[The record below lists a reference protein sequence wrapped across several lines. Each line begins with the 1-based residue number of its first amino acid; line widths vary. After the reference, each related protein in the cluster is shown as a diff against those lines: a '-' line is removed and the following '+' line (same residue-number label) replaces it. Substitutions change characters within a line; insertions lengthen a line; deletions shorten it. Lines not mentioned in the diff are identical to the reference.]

1 MADSAAVHP
10 KFLTHDLNPAQRE
23 AVEATVGPLCILAG
37 AGTGKTRVISRR
49 VAYAIATGAVHPGH
63 VLVVTFTDKAAN
75 EMRERLAA
83 LGFPGVQAQTFHA
96 AAFRQLRYFWS
107 RLSDSRLPDVLASKA
122 PVLAPLQRSLP
133 GGYKF
138 TAIKDLA
145 DELEWAKAR
154 RLDPSTYQ
162 AAVEAMGRTPPIP
175 GDLFAGVFRRYER
188 AKERAGRIDFE
199 DMLVRM
205 LEGFETREDVAEEFR
220 GQYRWFSVDEYQDTN
235 PLQQALL
242 EAWLG
247 DRRDLAVVGDE
258 DQTIYTFTG
267 ATSEYLTGFAR
278 RFPEAR
284 VVRLEDNYRS
294 SPEVLALANRL
305 LAGTP
310 GRGPGAGKRLVAT
323 RPSGPEP
330 SVAAFESAERE
341 VKALVAEVGR
351 LAGAGV
357 DPDEVAVLVRTN
369 AQIPPFEEALAA
381 AGIRYQVRGEL
392 FYRRTEVL
400 RAIGVLRSRAARA
413 AGGGLVDALEAIWF
427 ERFGFRRDE
436 EPDGEEAR
444 QRHASLVT
452 LLGIAERV
460 GDEAGIAGFLEEMGR
475 RAAQEAEGTGG
486 GVNLLTYHRAKGL
499 EFDAV
504 LLPAVEEGLLPIRQA
519 STPAEVA
526 EERRLLYVGLTR
538 ARVHLWLSWAARR
551 AGPSGREQSR
561 KPSRF
566 LDDLVPPG
574 SGRVRPRAVA
584 SGMTRTGRA
593 SVRADGPLAE
603 QLRAW
608 RRKRA
613 EADGVPAYV
622 VFNDRTLAAL
632 TERLPRSRGELL
644 AVEGIGP
651 SKLDRYGDE
660 LLALLDTGRGR
671 VGRLAGGASAREG
684 GWQWS
689 ALSSHNQPMGR
700 QKERERGAR
709 PPVCQYCAAIADT
722 AGPGLPP
729 GWTIQSGIR
738 GWTYLCASCTRSNL
752 RSIES
757 RLFERDALGFGT
769 ANYASSPLNL
779 NLTTAARHEEDKS
792 MTDAVP
798 EADALEQRQPLLE
811 RDNTDQVPE
820 IDEID
825 VEVPREDALEQAMPA
840 PFDEDDAPR

>member
-1 MADSAAVHP
+1 MAGWNRRGGMADSAAVHP

-23 AVEATVGPLCILAG
+23 AVETTAGPMCILAG

-49 VAYAIATGAVHPGH
+49 VAYAIATGVVHPGH

-107 RLSDSRLPDVLASKA
+107 RLSDSRLPEVLASKA
-122 PVLAPLQRSLP
+122 PMLAPLQRSLP

-138 TAIKDLA
+138 TAVKDLA

-162 AAVEAMGRTPPIP
+162 VTVEAMGRTPPVP
-175 GDLFAGVFRRYER
+175 GDLFAGLFRRYER

-247 DRRDLAVVGDE
+247 ERRDLAVVGDE

-305 LAGTP
+305 LAATP
-310 GRGPGAGKRLVAT
+310 GRP
-323 RPSGPEP
+323 
-330 SVAAFESAERE
+330 
-341 VKALVAEVGR
+341 
-351 LAGAGV
+351 AGAGV
-357 DPDEVAVLVRTN
+357 DLDEVAVLLRTN

-392 FYRRTEVL
+392 FFRRTEVL
-400 RAIGVLRSRAARA
+400 RAIGVLRSRTARA

-452 LLGIAERV
+452 LLGIAERLEARPGGS
-460 GDEAGIAGFLEEMGR
+460 GDGAEEAADAVAGMALFLEEVGR
-475 RAAQEAEGTGG
+475 RAAQ
-486 GVNLLTYHRAKGL
+486 
-499 EFDAV
+499 
-504 LLPAVEEGLLPIRQA
+504 
-519 STPAEVA
+519 
-526 EERRLLYVGLTR
+526 
-538 ARVHLWLSWAARR
+538 
-551 AGPSGREQSR
+551 
-561 KPSRF
+561 
-566 LDDLVPPG
+566 
-574 SGRVRPRAVA
+574 
-584 SGMTRTGRA
+584 
-593 SVRADGPLAE
+593 
-603 QLRAW
+603 
-608 RRKRA
+608 
-613 EADGVPAYV
+613 
-622 VFNDRTLAAL
+622 
-632 TERLPRSRGELL
+632 
-644 AVEGIGP
+644 
-651 SKLDRYGDE
+651 
-660 LLALLDTGRGR
+660 
-671 VGRLAGGASAREG
+671 
-684 GWQWS
+684 
-689 ALSSHNQPMGR
+689 
-700 QKERERGAR
+700 
-709 PPVCQYCAAIADT
+709 
-722 AGPGLPP
+722 
-729 GWTIQSGIR
+729 
-738 GWTYLCASCTRSNL
+738 
-752 RSIES
+752 
-757 RLFERDALGFGT
+757 
-769 ANYASSPLNL
+769 
-779 NLTTAARHEEDKS
+779 
-792 MTDAVP
+792 
-798 EADALEQRQPLLE
+798 
-811 RDNTDQVPE
+811 
-820 IDEID
+820 
-825 VEVPREDALEQAMPA
+825 
-840 PFDEDDAPR
+840 

>member
-1 MADSAAVHP
+1 VHP

-23 AVEATVGPLCILAG
+23 AVETTLGPLCILAG

-96 AAFRQLRYFWS
+96 AAFRQLRYFWG
-107 RLSDSRLPDVLASKA
+107 RLAGTRLPEVLDSKA
-122 PVLAPLQRSLP
+122 PLLGPLQRGLP

-138 TAIKDLA
+138 TAVKDLA

-162 AAVEAMGRTPPIP
+162 ATVEAMGRTPPIP
-175 GDLFAGVFRRYER
+175 GDLFAGLFRRYER
-188 AKERAGRIDFE
+188 AKERAGKIDFE

-205 LEGFETREDVAEEFR
+205 LEGFESREDVAEEFR

-247 DRRDLAVVGDE
+247 ERRDLAVVGDE

-267 ATSEYLTGFAR
+267 ASSEYLTGFAR

-305 LAGTP
+305 LAATP
-310 GRGPGAGKRLVAT
+310 GRGPDRGKRLVAT

-330 SVAAFESAERE
+330 TVAAFENAERE
-341 VKALVAEVGR
+341 VRALVAEVAR
-351 LAGAGV
+351 LARAGV
-357 DPDEVAVLVRTN
+357 DLDEVAVLVRTN

-392 FYRRTEVL
+392 FFRRTEVL
-400 RAIGVLRSRAARA
+400 RAIGVLRSRSARA

-452 LLGIAERV
+452 LLGIAERLERAGAPTPAAAEPGLSSEPGAA
-460 GDEAGIAGFLEEMGR
+460 GDGSPTADPGADSSAAEVVAGMALFLEEVGR

-504 LLPAVEEGLLPIRQA
+504 LLPALEEGLLPIRQA
-519 STPAEVA
+519 TTAEEVA

-551 AGPSGREQSR
+551 AGSSGREQPR

-574 SGRVRPRAVA
+574 GSRVRPRAVA
-584 SGMTRTGRA
+584 TGMTRTGRA
-593 SVRADGPLAE
+593 SLRADGPLAE

-632 TERLPRSRGELL
+632 TERRPRSRGELL

-660 LLALLDTGRGR
+660 LLALLTP
-671 VGRLAGGASAREG
+671 AEG
-684 GWQWS
+684 
-689 ALSSHNQPMGR
+689 
-700 QKERERGAR
+700 
-709 PPVCQYCAAIADT
+709 T
-722 AGPGLPP
+722 
-729 GWTIQSGIR
+729 
-738 GWTYLCASCTRSNL
+738 
-752 RSIES
+752 
-757 RLFERDALGFGT
+757 
-769 ANYASSPLNL
+769 
-779 NLTTAARHEEDKS
+779 
-792 MTDAVP
+792 
-798 EADALEQRQPLLE
+798 
-811 RDNTDQVPE
+811 
-820 IDEID
+820 
-825 VEVPREDALEQAMPA
+825 
-840 PFDEDDAPR
+840 

>member
-1 MADSAAVHP
+1 MHP

-23 AVEATVGPLCILAG
+23 AVETTAGPLCILAG

-107 RLSDSRLPDVLASKA
+107 RLSEGRLPEVLASKA
-122 PVLAPLQRSLP
+122 PLLAPLQRSLP

-138 TAIKDLA
+138 TAVKDLA

-154 RLDPSTYQ
+154 RLDPSSYR
-162 AAVEAMGRTPPIP
+162 AAVEAIGRTPPIP
-175 GDLFAGVFRRYER
+175 GDLFVGVFRRYER

-205 LEGFETREDVAEEFR
+205 LEGFERREDVAEEFR

-247 DRRDLAVVGDE
+247 ERRDLAVVGDE

-267 ATSEYLTGFAR
+267 ATSEYLSGFVR

-284 VVRLEDNYRS
+284 LVRLEDNYRS

-305 LAGTP
+305 LAATP
-310 GRGPGAGKRLVAT
+310 GRGPGGGKRLVAT

-330 SVAAFESAERE
+330 AVVAFENADRE
-341 VKALVAEVGR
+341 AGAVVGEVGR

-357 DPDEVAVLVRTN
+357 DLDEVAILVRTN
-369 AQIPPFEEALAA
+369 AQVPPLEEALAA

-392 FYRRTEVL
+392 FFRRTEVL
-400 RAIGVLRSRAARA
+400 RAVGVLRSRTARA

-452 LLGIAERV
+452 LLGIAERLETARSPGRDPGPGSDPGV
-460 GDEAGIAGFLEEMGR
+460 DGDPGPAGLAEFLEEVGR

-504 LLPAVEEGLLPIRQA
+504 LLPAIEEGVLPIRQA

-551 AGPSGREQSR
+551 AGPSGREQPR

-574 SGRVRPRAVA
+574 GSRVRPRAVA

-632 TERLPRSRGELL
+632 TERQPRSRGELL

-660 LLALLDTGRGR
+660 LLALITSG
-671 VGRLAGGASAREG
+671 EG
-684 GWQWS
+684 
-689 ALSSHNQPMGR
+689 
-700 QKERERGAR
+700 
-709 PPVCQYCAAIADT
+709 D
-722 AGPGLPP
+722 
-729 GWTIQSGIR
+729 
-738 GWTYLCASCTRSNL
+738 
-752 RSIES
+752 
-757 RLFERDALGFGT
+757 
-769 ANYASSPLNL
+769 
-779 NLTTAARHEEDKS
+779 
-792 MTDAVP
+792 
-798 EADALEQRQPLLE
+798 
-811 RDNTDQVPE
+811 
-820 IDEID
+820 
-825 VEVPREDALEQAMPA
+825 
-840 PFDEDDAPR
+840 

>member
-23 AVEATVGPLCILAG
+23 AVETTAGPVCILAG

-63 VLVVTFTDKAAN
+63 VLVVTFTDKAAT

-83 LGFPGVQAQTFHA
+83 LGFPGVQAKTFHA
-96 AAFRQLRYFWS
+96 AAFRQLRFFWS
-107 RLSDSRLPDVLASKA
+107 RLSDARLPEVLDSKA
-122 PVLAPLQRSLP
+122 PLLAPLQRGLP

-154 RLDPSTYQ
+154 RLDPSSYQ
-162 AAVEAMGRTPPIP
+162 ETIEAMGRTPPIP

-188 AKERAGRIDFE
+188 AKERAGRIDYE

-205 LEGFETREDVAEEFR
+205 LEGFESREDVAEEFR

-267 ATSEYLTGFAR
+267 ATSEYLTGFSR

-305 LAGTP
+305 LAATP
-310 GRGPGAGKRLVAT
+310 GRRADRAKRLVAT

-330 SVAAFESAERE
+330 TVTAFENAERE
-341 VKALVAEVGR
+341 VRAVVAEVAR
-351 LAGAGV
+351 LARAGV
-357 DPDEVAVLVRTN
+357 GLDEVAVLVRTN

-381 AGIRYQVRGEL
+381 AGIAYQVRGEL
-392 FYRRTEVL
+392 FFRRTEVL
-400 RAIGVLRSRAARA
+400 RAIGVLRSRTARA

-460 GDEAGIAGFLEEMGR
+460 EAGPTAEAAGPGPAGLAEFLEEMGR

-504 LLPAVEEGLLPIRQA
+504 LLPAVEEGVLPIRQA

-551 AGPSGREQSR
+551 AGASGREQSR

-574 SGRVRPRAVA
+574 AGRVRPRAVA

-593 SVRADGPLAE
+593 SLPADGPLAE

-632 TERLPRSRGELL
+632 SERQPRSRGELL

-651 SKLDRYGDE
+651 SKLDKYGDE
-660 LLALLDTGRGR
+660 LLALL
-671 VGRLAGGASAREG
+671 APAEG
-684 GWQWS
+684 G
-689 ALSSHNQPMGR
+689 
-700 QKERERGAR
+700 
-709 PPVCQYCAAIADT
+709 
-722 AGPGLPP
+722 
-729 GWTIQSGIR
+729 
-738 GWTYLCASCTRSNL
+738 
-752 RSIES
+752 
-757 RLFERDALGFGT
+757 
-769 ANYASSPLNL
+769 
-779 NLTTAARHEEDKS
+779 
-792 MTDAVP
+792 
-798 EADALEQRQPLLE
+798 
-811 RDNTDQVPE
+811 
-820 IDEID
+820 
-825 VEVPREDALEQAMPA
+825 
-840 PFDEDDAPR
+840 

>member
-1 MADSAAVHP
+1 VWQTFPAVHP

-23 AVEATVGPLCILAG
+23 AVSVTAGPLCILAG

-107 RLSDSRLPDVLASKA
+107 RLSDSRLPEVLDSKA
-122 PVLAPLQRSLP
+122 PLLGPIQRSLP

-138 TAIKDLA
+138 TAVKDLA

-154 RLDPSTYQ
+154 RLDPSSYQ
-162 AAVEAMGRTPPIP
+162 ATVEAMGRTPPIP

-205 LEGFETREDVAEEFR
+205 LEGFERRQDVAEEFR

-247 DRRDLAVVGDE
+247 ERRDLAVVGDE

-267 ATSEYLTGFAR
+267 ATSEYLTGFVR

-284 VVRLEDNYRS
+284 LVRLEENYRS

-305 LAGTP
+305 LAATP
-310 GRGPGAGKRLVAT
+310 GRGPGGGKRLVAT
-323 RPSGPEP
+323 RPPGPEP
-330 SVAAFESAERE
+330 TVVAFENAERE
-341 VKALVAEVGR
+341 VRAVVAEVGR
-351 LAGAGV
+351 LARAGV
-357 DPDEVAVLVRTN
+357 DLDEVAVLHRTN

-392 FYRRTEVL
+392 FFRRTEVL
-400 RAIGVLRSRAARA
+400 RAIGVLRSRTARA

-452 LLGIAERV
+452 LLGIAERLDGSQADAV
-460 GDEAGIAGFLEEMGR
+460 TGMALFLEEVGR

-504 LLPAVEEGLLPIRQA
+504 LLPAIEEGVLPIRQA

-551 AGPSGREQSR
+551 AGPSGREQPR

-574 SGRVRPRAVA
+574 AGRVRPRAVA
-584 SGMTRTGRA
+584 TGMTRVGRA

-632 TERLPRSRGELL
+632 SERQPRSRGELL

-660 LLALLDTGRGR
+660 LLALL
-671 VGRLAGGASAREG
+671 
-684 GWQWS
+684 
-689 ALSSHNQPMGR
+689 SSGD
-700 QKERERGAR
+700 G
-709 PPVCQYCAAIADT
+709 D
-722 AGPGLPP
+722 
-729 GWTIQSGIR
+729 
-738 GWTYLCASCTRSNL
+738 
-752 RSIES
+752 
-757 RLFERDALGFGT
+757 
-769 ANYASSPLNL
+769 
-779 NLTTAARHEEDKS
+779 
-792 MTDAVP
+792 
-798 EADALEQRQPLLE
+798 
-811 RDNTDQVPE
+811 
-820 IDEID
+820 
-825 VEVPREDALEQAMPA
+825 
-840 PFDEDDAPR
+840 

>member
-1 MADSAAVHP
+1 VHP

-23 AVEATVGPLCILAG
+23 AVETTVGPLCILAG

-96 AAFRQLRYFWS
+96 AAFRQLRYFWP
-107 RLSDSRLPDVLASKA
+107 RLSEGRLPEVLDSKA
-122 PVLAPLQRSLP
+122 PLLGPIQRSLP

-138 TAIKDLA
+138 TAVKDLA

-154 RLDPSTYQ
+154 RLDPSSYE
-162 AAVEAMGRTPPIP
+162 AAAEAMGRTPPIP

-205 LEGFETREDVAEEFR
+205 LEGFERREDVAEEFR

-284 VVRLEDNYRS
+284 VVRLEENYRS

-305 LAGTP
+305 LAATP
-310 GRGPGAGKRLVAT
+310 GRRSDRAKRLVAT

-330 SVAAFESAERE
+330 TVAAFENDERE
-341 VKALVAEVGR
+341 VEAVVAEVGR
-351 LAGAGV
+351 LVRSGV
-357 DPDEVAVLVRTN
+357 DLDEVAMLLRTN
-369 AQIPPFEEALAA
+369 AQIPRFEEALAA

-392 FYRRTEVL
+392 FFRRTEVL
-400 RAIGVLRSRAARA
+400 RAIGVLRSRTARS

-452 LLGIAERV
+452 LLGIAERL
-460 GDEAGIAGFLEEMGR
+460 EAHGADGGPDPGEGPGTPGMAQFLEEIGR

-504 LLPAVEEGLLPIRQA
+504 LLPSVEEGVLPIRQA

-551 AGPSGREQSR
+551 AGASGREQSR

-574 SGRVRPRAVA
+574 AGRVRPRAVA
-584 SGMTRTGRA
+584 SGMVRMGRA
-593 SVRADGPLAE
+593 SARADGPLAE

-632 TERLPRSRGELL
+632 SERQPRSRGELL

-651 SKLDRYGDE
+651 SKLDKYGDE
-660 LLALLDTGRGR
+660 LLALLS
-671 VGRLAGGASAREG
+671 AGEAGKG
-684 GWQWS
+684 G
-689 ALSSHNQPMGR
+689 
-700 QKERERGAR
+700 
-709 PPVCQYCAAIADT
+709 
-722 AGPGLPP
+722 
-729 GWTIQSGIR
+729 
-738 GWTYLCASCTRSNL
+738 
-752 RSIES
+752 
-757 RLFERDALGFGT
+757 
-769 ANYASSPLNL
+769 
-779 NLTTAARHEEDKS
+779 
-792 MTDAVP
+792 
-798 EADALEQRQPLLE
+798 
-811 RDNTDQVPE
+811 
-820 IDEID
+820 
-825 VEVPREDALEQAMPA
+825 
-840 PFDEDDAPR
+840 

>member
-10 KFLTHDLNPAQRE
+10 RFLTHDLNPAQRE
-23 AVEATVGPLCILAG
+23 AVSVTVGPLCILAG

-96 AAFRQLRYFWS
+96 AAFRQLRYFWP
-107 RLSDSRLPDVLASKA
+107 RLSDTRLPEVLDSKA
-122 PVLAPLQRSLP
+122 PLLAPIQRSLP

-138 TAIKDLA
+138 TAVKDLA

-154 RLDPSTYQ
+154 RLDPASYG
-162 AAVEAMGRTPPIP
+162 AAAEAMGRTPPIP
-175 GDLFAGVFRRYER
+175 SDLFTGVFRRYER

-205 LEGFETREDVAEEFR
+205 LEGFERREDVAEEFR

-305 LAGTP
+305 LAATP
-310 GRGPGAGKRLVAT
+310 GRRPDRGKRLVAT

-330 SVAAFESAERE
+330 TVAAFENDERE
-341 VKALVAEVGR
+341 VDAVVAEIGR
-351 LAGAGV
+351 LARTGV
-357 DPDEVAVLVRTN
+357 DTDEVAVLVRTN

-392 FYRRTEVL
+392 FFRRTEVL
-400 RAIGVLRSRAARA
+400 RAIGVLRSRTARS
-413 AGGGLVDALEAIWF
+413 AGGGLVDALEGIWF

-452 LLGIAERV
+452 LLGIAERLEGSQADAV
-460 GDEAGIAGFLEEMGR
+460 AGMALFLEEIGR

-504 LLPAVEEGLLPIRQA
+504 LLPSVEEGVLPIRQA
-519 STPAEVA
+519 TTPAEVA

-574 SGRVRPRAVA
+574 AGRVRPRAVA
-584 SGMTRTGRA
+584 SGMVRMGRA

-632 TERLPRSRGELL
+632 SERQPRSRGELL

-651 SKLDRYGDE
+651 SKLDKYGDE
-660 LLALLDTGRGR
+660 LLALLS
-671 VGRLAGGASAREG
+671 AGEG
-684 GWQWS
+684 G
-689 ALSSHNQPMGR
+689 
-700 QKERERGAR
+700 
-709 PPVCQYCAAIADT
+709 
-722 AGPGLPP
+722 
-729 GWTIQSGIR
+729 
-738 GWTYLCASCTRSNL
+738 
-752 RSIES
+752 
-757 RLFERDALGFGT
+757 
-769 ANYASSPLNL
+769 
-779 NLTTAARHEEDKS
+779 
-792 MTDAVP
+792 
-798 EADALEQRQPLLE
+798 
-811 RDNTDQVPE
+811 
-820 IDEID
+820 
-825 VEVPREDALEQAMPA
+825 
-840 PFDEDDAPR
+840 

>member
-23 AVEATVGPLCILAG
+23 AVETTVGPLCILAG

-49 VAYAIATGAVHPGH
+49 VAYAIATDAVHPGH

-96 AAFRQLRYFWS
+96 AAFRQLRYFWG
-107 RLSDSRLPDVLASKA
+107 RLSDSRLPEVLDSKA
-122 PVLAPLQRSLP
+122 PLLAPLQRSLP

-162 AAVEAMGRTPPIP
+162 EAAEAMGRTPPIP
-175 GDLFAGVFRRYER
+175 YDLFAGVFRRYER

-267 ATSEYLTGFAR
+267 ATSEYLTGFTR

-284 VVRLEDNYRS
+284 LVRLEENYRS
-294 SPEVLALANRL
+294 SPEVLAVANRL
-305 LAGTP
+305 LAATP

-330 SVAAFESAERE
+330 AVAAFENAERE
-341 VKALVAEVGR
+341 VAALVAEVAR
-351 LAGAGV
+351 LTGAGV
-357 DPDEVAVLVRTN
+357 DADEVAVLHRTN
-369 AQIPPFEEALAA
+369 AQIPPLEEALAA

-392 FYRRTEVL
+392 FFRRTEVL
-400 RAIGVLRSRAARA
+400 RAIGVLRSRTARA
-413 AGGGLVDALEAIWF
+413 AGGGLVDALEAVWF

-452 LLGIAERV
+452 LLGIAERLEARPAGPDPGA
-460 GDEAGIAGFLEEMGR
+460 GDAPAPGVAEFLEEVGR

-504 LLPAVEEGLLPIRQA
+504 LLPAIEEGILPIRQA

-538 ARVHLWLSWAARR
+538 ARVHLWVSWAARR

-584 SGMTRTGRA
+584 SGMTRTGRSSA
-593 SVRADGPLAE
+593 RAEGPLAE
-603 QLRAW
+603 QLRTW

-632 TERLPRSRGELL
+632 AERRPRSRGELL

-660 LLALLDTGRGR
+660 LLALLAAD
-671 VGRLAGGASAREG
+671 GGSA
-684 GWQWS
+684 
-689 ALSSHNQPMGR
+689 
-700 QKERERGAR
+700 
-709 PPVCQYCAAIADT
+709 
-722 AGPGLPP
+722 
-729 GWTIQSGIR
+729 
-738 GWTYLCASCTRSNL
+738 
-752 RSIES
+752 
-757 RLFERDALGFGT
+757 
-769 ANYASSPLNL
+769 
-779 NLTTAARHEEDKS
+779 
-792 MTDAVP
+792 
-798 EADALEQRQPLLE
+798 
-811 RDNTDQVPE
+811 
-820 IDEID
+820 
-825 VEVPREDALEQAMPA
+825 
-840 PFDEDDAPR
+840 

>member
-1 MADSAAVHP
+1 VHP
-10 KFLTHDLNPAQRE
+10 RFLTHDLNPAQRE
-23 AVEATVGPLCILAG
+23 AVETTVGPLCILAG

-49 VAYAIATGAVHPGH
+49 VAYAIATDAVHPGH

-96 AAFRQLRYFWS
+96 AAFRQLRYFWG
-107 RLSDSRLPDVLASKA
+107 RLSDRRLPEVLDSKA
-122 PVLAPLQRSLP
+122 PLLAPLQRSLP

-138 TAIKDLA
+138 TAVKDLA

-162 AAVEAMGRTPPIP
+162 AAAEAMGRTPPIP

-205 LEGFETREDVAEEFR
+205 LDGFETREDVAEEFR

-247 DRRDLAVVGDE
+247 ERRDLAVVGDE

-267 ATSEYLTGFAR
+267 ATSEYLTGFGR

-294 SPEVLALANRL
+294 SPEILALANRL
-305 LAGTP
+305 LAATP

-323 RPSGPEP
+323 RPPGPEP
-330 SVAAFESAERE
+330 AVTAFEHAERE
-341 VKALVAEVGR
+341 ARALVAEIGR
-351 LAGAGV
+351 LADAGV
-357 DPDEVAVLVRTN
+357 DADEVAVLVRTN
-369 AQIPPFEEALAA
+369 AQIPPLEEALAA
-381 AGIRYQVRGEL
+381 AGVRYQVRGEL
-392 FYRRTEVL
+392 FFRRTEVL
-400 RAIGVLRSRAARA
+400 RAVGVLRSRTARA

-427 ERFGFRRDE
+427 ERFGFRREE

-460 GDEAGIAGFLEEMGR
+460 GDEAGIAGFLEEVGR

-504 LLPAVEEGLLPIRQA
+504 LLPAVEEGVLPIRQA
-519 STPAEVA
+519 TTPAEVA

-538 ARVHLWLSWAARR
+538 ARVHLWVSWAARR
-551 AGPSGREQSR
+551 AGPSGREQPR
-561 KPSRF
+561 RPSRF

-584 SGMTRTGRA
+584 SGMTRTGRSSA
-593 SVRADGPLAE
+593 RADGPLAE

-632 TERLPRSRGELL
+632 TERQPRSRGELL

-660 LLALLDTGRGR
+660 LLTLL
-671 VGRLAGGASAREG
+671 A
-684 GWQWS
+684 
-689 ALSSHNQPMGR
+689 
-700 QKERERGAR
+700 
-709 PPVCQYCAAIADT
+709 
-722 AGPGLPP
+722 PG
-729 GWTIQSGIR
+729 
-738 GWTYLCASCTRSNL
+738 
-752 RSIES
+752 
-757 RLFERDALGFGT
+757 
-769 ANYASSPLNL
+769 
-779 NLTTAARHEEDKS
+779 
-792 MTDAVP
+792 
-798 EADALEQRQPLLE
+798 
-811 RDNTDQVPE
+811 
-820 IDEID
+820 
-825 VEVPREDALEQAMPA
+825 
-840 PFDEDDAPR
+840 DDG

>member
-1 MADSAAVHP
+1 VWQTHPTVHP
-10 KFLTHDLNPAQRE
+10 KFLTSDLNPAQRA
-23 AVEATVGPLCILAG
+23 AVETTVGLLCILAG

-96 AAFRQLRYFWS
+96 AAFRQLRYFWP
-107 RLSDSRLPDVLASKA
+107 RLSEARLPEVLDSKA
-122 PVLAPLQRSLP
+122 PLLAPIQRSLP

-138 TAIKDLA
+138 TAVKDLA

-154 RLDPSTYQ
+154 RLDPSSYE
-162 AAVEAMGRTPPIP
+162 AAAEAMGRTPPIP
-175 GDLFAGVFRRYER
+175 ADLFAGVFRRYER

-205 LEGFETREDVAEEFR
+205 LEGFERREDVAEEFR

-294 SPEVLALANRL
+294 SPQVLAMANRL
-305 LAGTP
+305 LAAIP
-310 GRGPGAGKRLVAT
+310 GRGPTGGKRLVAT

-330 SVAAFESAERE
+330 TVAAFENDERE
-341 VKALVAEVGR
+341 LDAVVAEIGR

-357 DPDEVAVLVRTN
+357 DTDEVAVLVRTN
-369 AQIPPFEEALAA
+369 AQIPRFEEALAA

-392 FYRRTEVL
+392 FFRRTEVL
-400 RAIGVLRSRAARA
+400 RALGVLRSRTARA

-460 GDEAGIAGFLEEMGR
+460 GDEAGIPGFLEEVGR
-475 RAAQEAEGTGG
+475 RAAQEAEGAGG

-504 LLPAVEEGLLPIRQA
+504 LLPAVEEGVLPIRQA

-538 ARVHLWLSWAARR
+538 ARVHLWVSWAARR
-551 AGPSGREQSR
+551 AGPSGREQPR

-574 SGRVRPRAVA
+574 AGRVRPRAVA
-584 SGMTRTGRA
+584 SGMVRTGRA

-632 TERLPRSRGELL
+632 SERRPRSRGELL

-660 LLALLDTGRGR
+660 LLALLS
-671 VGRLAGGASAREG
+671 AGEEG
-684 GWQWS
+684 
-689 ALSSHNQPMGR
+689 
-700 QKERERGAR
+700 
-709 PPVCQYCAAIADT
+709 
-722 AGPGLPP
+722 
-729 GWTIQSGIR
+729 
-738 GWTYLCASCTRSNL
+738 
-752 RSIES
+752 
-757 RLFERDALGFGT
+757 
-769 ANYASSPLNL
+769 
-779 NLTTAARHEEDKS
+779 
-792 MTDAVP
+792 
-798 EADALEQRQPLLE
+798 
-811 RDNTDQVPE
+811 
-820 IDEID
+820 
-825 VEVPREDALEQAMPA
+825 
-840 PFDEDDAPR
+840 

>member
-23 AVEATVGPLCILAG
+23 AVETTVGPLCILAG

-107 RLSDSRLPDVLASKA
+107 RLSDSRLPEVAASKA
-122 PVLAPLQRSLP
+122 PLLAPLQRSLP

-138 TAIKDLA
+138 TAVKDLA

-154 RLDPSTYQ
+154 RLDPSSYQ
-162 AAVEAMGRTPPIP
+162 AAAEAMGRTPPIP

-267 ATSEYLTGFAR
+267 ASSEYLTGFSR
-278 RFPEAR
+278 RFPDAR
-284 VVRLEDNYRS
+284 LVRLEDNYRS
-294 SPEVLALANRL
+294 SPEVLTLANRL
-305 LAGTP
+305 LAATP
-310 GRGPGAGKRLVAT
+310 GRGQAGGKRLVAT
-323 RPSGPEP
+323 RPPGPEP
-330 SVAAFESAERE
+330 AVAAFENAERE

-351 LAGAGV
+351 LVRAGV

-392 FYRRTEVL
+392 FFRRTEVL
-400 RAIGVLRSRAARA
+400 RAIGVLRSRTART

-452 LLGIAERV
+452 LLGIAERLESAGPGPGAEEEAAGAVV
-460 GDEAGIAGFLEEMGR
+460 GMAMFLEEVGR

-504 LLPAVEEGLLPIRQA
+504 LLPALEEGVLPIRQA
-519 STPAEVA
+519 STPEEVA

-538 ARVHLWLSWAARR
+538 ARIHLWLSWAARR
-551 AGPSGREQSR
+551 AGPSGREQPR

-574 SGRVRPRAVA
+574 GSRVRPRAVA
-584 SGMTRTGRA
+584 SGMTRVGRA
-593 SVRADGPLAE
+593 SLRADGPLAE

-632 TERLPRSRGELL
+632 SERRPRSRGELL

-660 LLALLDTGRGR
+660 LLALLT
-671 VGRLAGGASAREG
+671 
-684 GWQWS
+684 
-689 ALSSHNQPMGR
+689 P
-700 QKERERGAR
+700 
-709 PPVCQYCAAIADT
+709 AD
-722 AGPGLPP
+722 P
-729 GWTIQSGIR
+729 
-738 GWTYLCASCTRSNL
+738 
-752 RSIES
+752 
-757 RLFERDALGFGT
+757 
-769 ANYASSPLNL
+769 
-779 NLTTAARHEEDKS
+779 
-792 MTDAVP
+792 
-798 EADALEQRQPLLE
+798 
-811 RDNTDQVPE
+811 
-820 IDEID
+820 
-825 VEVPREDALEQAMPA
+825 
-840 PFDEDDAPR
+840 

>member
-1 MADSAAVHP
+1 MAGWNRRGGMADSAAVHP

-23 AVEATVGPLCILAG
+23 AVETTAGPLCILAG

-63 VLVVTFTDKAAN
+63 VLVVTFTDKAAT

-83 LGFPGVQAQTFHA
+83 LGFPGVQAKTFHA
-96 AAFRQLRYFWS
+96 AAFRQLRFFWS
-107 RLSDSRLPDVLASKA
+107 RLSDSRLPEVLESKA
-122 PVLAPLQRSLP
+122 PLLAPLQRSLP

-138 TAIKDLA
+138 TAVKDLA

-154 RLDPSTYQ
+154 RLDPSSYQ
-162 AAVEAMGRTPPIP
+162 AAAEAIGRTPPIP

-188 AKERAGRIDFE
+188 AKERAGRIDYE

-247 DRRDLAVVGDE
+247 ERRDLAVVGDE

-284 VVRLEDNYRS
+284 VVRLEENYRS

-305 LAGTP
+305 LAATP
-310 GRGPGAGKRLVAT
+310 GRRPETAKRLVAT

-330 SVAAFESAERE
+330 TVAAFENAERE
-341 VKALVAEVGR
+341 VRAVVAEIGR
-351 LAGAGV
+351 LAEAGV
-357 DPDEVAVLVRTN
+357 DLDEVAVLHRTN

-392 FYRRTEVL
+392 FFRRTEVL
-400 RAIGVLRSRAARA
+400 RAIGVLRSRTARS

-427 ERFGFRRDE
+427 ERFGFRRDD

-504 LLPAVEEGLLPIRQA
+504 VLPAIEEGVLPIRQA

-551 AGPSGREQSR
+551 AGASGREQSR

-593 SVRADGPLAE
+593 SVRADGPLAD

-632 TERLPRSRGELL
+632 SERQPRSRGELL

-651 SKLDRYGDE
+651 SKLDKYGDE
-660 LLALLDTGRGR
+660 LLTLLTPG
-671 VGRLAGGASAREG
+671 EG
-684 GWQWS
+684 G
-689 ALSSHNQPMGR
+689 
-700 QKERERGAR
+700 
-709 PPVCQYCAAIADT
+709 
-722 AGPGLPP
+722 
-729 GWTIQSGIR
+729 
-738 GWTYLCASCTRSNL
+738 
-752 RSIES
+752 
-757 RLFERDALGFGT
+757 
-769 ANYASSPLNL
+769 
-779 NLTTAARHEEDKS
+779 
-792 MTDAVP
+792 
-798 EADALEQRQPLLE
+798 
-811 RDNTDQVPE
+811 
-820 IDEID
+820 
-825 VEVPREDALEQAMPA
+825 
-840 PFDEDDAPR
+840 

>member
-23 AVEATVGPLCILAG
+23 AVETTAGPLCILAG

-63 VLVVTFTDKAAN
+63 ALVVTFTDKAAN

-107 RLSDSRLPDVLASKA
+107 RLSDARPPEVLDSKV
-122 PVLAPLQRSLP
+122 PLLAPLQRSLP

-138 TAIKDLA
+138 TAVKDLA

-162 AAVEAMGRTPPIP
+162 ATVEAMGRTPPVP
-175 GDLFAGVFRRYER
+175 GDLFAGLFRRYER

-205 LEGFETREDVAEEFR
+205 LEGFERREDVAEEFR

-247 DRRDLAVVGDE
+247 ERRDLAVVGDE

-267 ATSEYLTGFAR
+267 ATSEYLTGFGR

-305 LAGTP
+305 LAGAP
-310 GRGPGAGKRLVAT
+310 GRDPARAKRLVAT
-323 RPSGPEP
+323 RPAGPEP
-330 SVAAFESAERE
+330 SVAAFEHAEQE
-341 VKALVAEVGR
+341 TKALAGQVAR
-351 LAGAGV
+351 LARAGV
-357 DPDEVAVLVRTN
+357 DPDEMAVLVRTN
-369 AQIPPFEEALAA
+369 AQIPPLEEALAA
-381 AGIRYQVRGEL
+381 GGIRYQVRGEL
-392 FYRRTEVL
+392 FFRRTEVL
-400 RAIGVLRSRAARA
+400 RAIGVLRSRTARA

-427 ERFGFRRDE
+427 ERFGFRRDD

-452 LLGIAERV
+452 LLGIAERL
-460 GDEAGIAGFLEEMGR
+460 EARPRGPGAEGGAGAPAEGPDADPGSADPGPEEAPTAGVAEFLEEVGR

-504 LLPAVEEGLLPIRQA
+504 LLPALEEGLLPIRQA
-519 STPAEVA
+519 STPEEVA

-551 AGPSGREQSR
+551 AGPSGREQAR
-561 KPSRF
+561 RPSRF
-566 LDDLVPPG
+566 LDDLVPPDG
-574 SGRVRPRAVA
+574 GRVRPRAVA
-584 SGMTRTGRA
+584 SGMPRTGRA

-632 TERLPRSRGELL
+632 NERRPRSRGELL

-660 LLALLDTGRGR
+660 LLALLATDD
-671 VGRLAGGASAREG
+671 
-684 GWQWS
+684 
-689 ALSSHNQPMGR
+689 SS
-700 QKERERGAR
+700 
-709 PPVCQYCAAIADT
+709 
-722 AGPGLPP
+722 
-729 GWTIQSGIR
+729 
-738 GWTYLCASCTRSNL
+738 
-752 RSIES
+752 
-757 RLFERDALGFGT
+757 
-769 ANYASSPLNL
+769 
-779 NLTTAARHEEDKS
+779 
-792 MTDAVP
+792 
-798 EADALEQRQPLLE
+798 
-811 RDNTDQVPE
+811 
-820 IDEID
+820 
-825 VEVPREDALEQAMPA
+825 
-840 PFDEDDAPR
+840 

>member
-1 MADSAAVHP
+1 
-10 KFLTHDLNPAQRE
+10 
-23 AVEATVGPLCILAG
+23 
-37 AGTGKTRVISRR
+37 
-49 VAYAIATGAVHPGH
+49 
-63 VLVVTFTDKAAN
+63 
-75 EMRERLAA
+75 
-83 LGFPGVQAQTFHA
+83 
-96 AAFRQLRYFWS
+96 
-107 RLSDSRLPDVLASKA
+107 
-122 PVLAPLQRSLP
+122 
-133 GGYKF
+133 
-138 TAIKDLA
+138 
-145 DELEWAKAR
+145 
-154 RLDPSTYQ
+154 
-162 AAVEAMGRTPPIP
+162 
-175 GDLFAGVFRRYER
+175 
-188 AKERAGRIDFE
+188 
-199 DMLVRM
+199 
-205 LEGFETREDVAEEFR
+205 VAEEFR

-247 DRRDLAVVGDE
+247 ERRDLAVVGDE

-267 ATSEYLTGFAR
+267 ATSEYLTGFVR

-294 SPEVLALANRL
+294 SPEILAMANRL
-305 LAGTP
+305 LAATP
-310 GRGPGAGKRLVAT
+310 GRDPDRGKRLVAT

-330 SVAAFESAERE
+330 TVTAFENAERE
-341 VKALVAEVGR
+341 AKAVVAEVAR
-351 LAGAGV
+351 LAAAGV
-357 DPDEVAVLVRTN
+357 DTDEVAVLHRTN

-392 FYRRTEVL
+392 FFRRTEVL
-400 RAIGVLRSRAARA
+400 RAVGVLRSRTARA

-427 ERFGFRRDE
+427 ERFGFRRDD

-460 GDEAGIAGFLEEMGR
+460 GDEAGIAGFLEEIGR
-475 RAAQEAEGTGG
+475 RSGQEAEGTGG

-504 LLPAVEEGLLPIRQA
+504 LLPAVEEGVLPIRQA

-551 AGPSGREQSR
+551 AGPSGREQPR

-574 SGRVRPRAVA
+574 AGRVRPRAVA

-593 SVRADGPLAE
+593 SIRADGPLAE

-632 TERLPRSRGELL
+632 TERQPRSRGELL

-660 LLALLDTGRGR
+660 LLTLLAPG
-671 VGRLAGGASAREG
+671 EG
-684 GWQWS
+684 
-689 ALSSHNQPMGR
+689 
-700 QKERERGAR
+700 
-709 PPVCQYCAAIADT
+709 D
-722 AGPGLPP
+722 
-729 GWTIQSGIR
+729 
-738 GWTYLCASCTRSNL
+738 
-752 RSIES
+752 
-757 RLFERDALGFGT
+757 
-769 ANYASSPLNL
+769 
-779 NLTTAARHEEDKS
+779 
-792 MTDAVP
+792 
-798 EADALEQRQPLLE
+798 
-811 RDNTDQVPE
+811 
-820 IDEID
+820 
-825 VEVPREDALEQAMPA
+825 
-840 PFDEDDAPR
+840 

>member
-1 MADSAAVHP
+1 VWQTLPAVHP
-10 KFLTHDLNPAQRE
+10 KFLLHDLNPAQRE
-23 AVEATVGPLCILAG
+23 AVSVTAGPLCILAG

-96 AAFRQLRYFWS
+96 AAFRQLRYFWP
-107 RLSDSRLPDVLASKA
+107 RLSDARLPEVLDSKA
-122 PVLAPLQRSLP
+122 PLLAPLQRGLP

-138 TAIKDLA
+138 TAVKDLA

-154 RLDPSTYQ
+154 RLDPSSYQ
-162 AAVEAMGRTPPIP
+162 AAAEVLGRTPPIP
-175 GDLFAGVFRRYER
+175 GDLFAGLFRRYER

-247 DRRDLAVVGDE
+247 ERRDLAVVGDE

-267 ATSEYLTGFAR
+267 ATSEYLTGFTR
-278 RFPEAR
+278 RYPEAR
-284 VVRLEDNYRS
+284 LVRLEDNYRS
-294 SPEVLALANRL
+294 SPQVLALANRL
-305 LAGTP
+305 LAATP

-323 RPSGPEP
+323 RPPGPEP
-330 SVAAFESAERE
+330 TIAAFENAERE
-341 VKALVAEVGR
+341 VGAVVAEIGR
-351 LAGAGV
+351 LAGPGVGVGPGPGPGIGVGPRPGPRIGV
-357 DPDEVAVLVRTN
+357 DLDEVAVLVRTN
-369 AQIPPFEEALAA
+369 AQIPPLEEALAA

-392 FYRRTEVL
+392 FFRRTEVL
-400 RAIGVLRSRAARA
+400 RAVGVLRSRAARA

-452 LLGIAERV
+452 LLGIAERLE
-460 GDEAGIAGFLEEMGR
+460 GSGAEGGSRSRAEDAPPTPAEEAADAVAGMAMFLEEVGR

-504 LLPAVEEGLLPIRQA
+504 LLPALEEGLLPIRQA
-519 STPAEVA
+519 SSPAEVA

-551 AGPSGREQSR
+551 AGPSGREQPR

-566 LDDLVPPG
+566 LDDLVLPG
-574 SGRVRPRAVA
+574 AGRVRPRAVA
-584 SGMTRTGRA
+584 SGMARPGRA
-593 SVRADGPLAE
+593 GVRADGPLAE

-632 TERLPRSRGELL
+632 TERQPRSRGELL

-651 SKLDRYGDE
+651 NKLDRYGDE
-660 LLALLDTGRGR
+660 LLALLAPGD
-671 VGRLAGGASAREG
+671 GG
-684 GWQWS
+684 
-689 ALSSHNQPMGR
+689 
-700 QKERERGAR
+700 
-709 PPVCQYCAAIADT
+709 
-722 AGPGLPP
+722 
-729 GWTIQSGIR
+729 
-738 GWTYLCASCTRSNL
+738 
-752 RSIES
+752 
-757 RLFERDALGFGT
+757 
-769 ANYASSPLNL
+769 
-779 NLTTAARHEEDKS
+779 
-792 MTDAVP
+792 
-798 EADALEQRQPLLE
+798 
-811 RDNTDQVPE
+811 
-820 IDEID
+820 
-825 VEVPREDALEQAMPA
+825 
-840 PFDEDDAPR
+840 

>member
-1 MADSAAVHP
+1 MGDSAAVHP

-23 AVEATVGPLCILAG
+23 AVETTVGPLCILAG

-63 VLVVTFTDKAAN
+63 VLVVTFTDKAAT

-107 RLSDSRLPDVLASKA
+107 RLSDGRPPEVLASKA
-122 PVLAPLQRSLP
+122 PILAPLQRSLP

-138 TAIKDLA
+138 TAVKDLA

-162 AAVEAMGRTPPIP
+162 AAAEAMGRTPPIP

-247 DRRDLAVVGDE
+247 ERRDLAVVGDE

-267 ATSEYLTGFAR
+267 ATSEYLTGFGR

-305 LAGTP
+305 LAATP

-330 SVAAFESAERE
+330 TVAAFENAERE
-341 VKALVAEVGR
+341 VKALVAEVAR
-351 LAGAGV
+351 LVRAGV
-357 DPDEVAVLVRTN
+357 DPDEVAALVRTN
-369 AQIPPFEEALAA
+369 AQIPPLEEALAA

-392 FYRRTEVL
+392 FFRRTEVL
-400 RAIGVLRSRAARA
+400 RAIGVLRSRTARA

-452 LLGIAERV
+452 LLGIAERLEASRPAGPAPDGDPAQEGGSGGEV
-460 GDEAGIAGFLEEMGR
+460 GMAEFLEEMGR

-504 LLPAVEEGLLPIRQA
+504 LLPAVEEGVLPIRQA

-574 SGRVRPRAVA
+574 AGRVRPRAVA

-632 TERLPRSRGELL
+632 TERQPRSRGELL
-644 AVEGIGP
+644 AIEGIGP
-651 SKLDRYGDE
+651 SKLDRYGEE
-660 LLALLDTGRGR
+660 LLTLL
-671 VGRLAGGASAREG
+671 APA
-684 GWQWS
+684 
-689 ALSSHNQPMGR
+689 
-700 QKERERGAR
+700 
-709 PPVCQYCAAIADT
+709 
-722 AGPGLPP
+722 
-729 GWTIQSGIR
+729 
-738 GWTYLCASCTRSNL
+738 
-752 RSIES
+752 
-757 RLFERDALGFGT
+757 
-769 ANYASSPLNL
+769 
-779 NLTTAARHEEDKS
+779 EDG
-792 MTDAVP
+792 
-798 EADALEQRQPLLE
+798 
-811 RDNTDQVPE
+811 
-820 IDEID
+820 
-825 VEVPREDALEQAMPA
+825 
-840 PFDEDDAPR
+840 

>member
-1 MADSAAVHP
+1 MKVTAV
-10 KFLTHDLNPAQRE
+10 
-23 AVEATVGPLCILAG
+23 
-37 AGTGKTRVISRR
+37 
-49 VAYAIATGAVHPGH
+49 
-63 VLVVTFTDKAAN
+63 
-75 EMRERLAA
+75 
-83 LGFPGVQAQTFHA
+83 
-96 AAFRQLRYFWS
+96 
-107 RLSDSRLPDVLASKA
+107 
-122 PVLAPLQRSLP
+122 
-133 GGYKF
+133 
-138 TAIKDLA
+138 KDLA

-162 AAVEAMGRTPPIP
+162 ATVEAIGRTPPVP
-175 GDLFAGVFRRYER
+175 GDLFAGLFRRYER
-188 AKERAGRIDFE
+188 AKERAGKIDFE

-242 EAWLG
+242 DAWLG
-247 DRRDLAVVGDE
+247 ERRDLAVVGDE

-267 ATSEYLTGFAR
+267 ATSEYLTTFAR

-305 LAGTP
+305 LAATP
-310 GRGPGAGKRLVAT
+310 GRQPDRAKRLVAT

-330 SVAAFESAERE
+330 TVAAFENAERE
-341 VKALVAEVGR
+341 VRALVAEVGR
-351 LAGAGV
+351 LARAGV
-357 DPDEVAVLVRTN
+357 DLDEVAVLVRTN

-392 FYRRTEVL
+392 FFRRTEVL
-400 RAIGVLRSRAARA
+400 RALGVLRSRSARA

-452 LLGIAERV
+452 LLGIAERLERS
-460 GDEAGIAGFLEEMGR
+460 GAPSSEEAADAVAGMAVFLEEVGR

-504 LLPAVEEGLLPIRQA
+504 LLPALEEGLLPIRQA
-519 STPAEVA
+519 SEPAEVA

-551 AGPSGREQSR
+551 AGPSGREQPR

-574 SGRVRPRAVA
+574 GSRVRPRAVA
-584 SGMTRTGRA
+584 TGIARTGRA
-593 SVRADGPLAE
+593 SLRADGPLAE

-632 TERLPRSRGELL
+632 SERRPRSRGELL

-660 LLALLDTGRGR
+660 LLALLT
-671 VGRLAGGASAREG
+671 
-684 GWQWS
+684 
-689 ALSSHNQPMGR
+689 P
-700 QKERERGAR
+700 
-709 PPVCQYCAAIADT
+709 ADD
-722 AGPGLPP
+722 G
-729 GWTIQSGIR
+729 
-738 GWTYLCASCTRSNL
+738 
-752 RSIES
+752 
-757 RLFERDALGFGT
+757 
-769 ANYASSPLNL
+769 
-779 NLTTAARHEEDKS
+779 
-792 MTDAVP
+792 
-798 EADALEQRQPLLE
+798 
-811 RDNTDQVPE
+811 
-820 IDEID
+820 
-825 VEVPREDALEQAMPA
+825 
-840 PFDEDDAPR
+840 

>member
-23 AVEATVGPLCILAG
+23 AVETTAGPLGILAG

-63 VLVVTFTDKAAN
+63 VLVVTFTDKAAT

-83 LGFPGVQAQTFHA
+83 LGFPGVQAKTFHA
-96 AAFRQLRYFWS
+96 AAFRQLRFFWS
-107 RLSDSRLPDVLASKA
+107 RLSDSRLPEVLESKA
-122 PVLAPLQRSLP
+122 PLLAPLQRSLP

-138 TAIKDLA
+138 TAVKDLA

-154 RLDPSTYQ
+154 RLDPSSYQ
-162 AAVEAMGRTPPIP
+162 AAAEAIGRTPPIP

-188 AKERAGRIDFE
+188 AKERAGRIDYE

-247 DRRDLAVVGDE
+247 ERRDLAVVGDE

-267 ATSEYLTGFAR
+267 ATSEYLTGFSR

-284 VVRLEDNYRS
+284 VVRLEENYRS

-305 LAGTP
+305 LASTP
-310 GRGPGAGKRLVAT
+310 GRRPETAKRLVAT

-330 SVAAFESAERE
+330 TVAAFENAERE
-341 VKALVAEVGR
+341 VGAVVAEIGR
-351 LAGAGV
+351 LAEGGV
-357 DPDEVAVLVRTN
+357 DLDEVAVLVRTN

-392 FYRRTEVL
+392 FFRRTEVL
-400 RAIGVLRSRAARA
+400 RAIGVLRSRTARS

-427 ERFGFRRDE
+427 ERFGFRRDD

-504 LLPAVEEGLLPIRQA
+504 LLPAIEEGVLPIRQA

-551 AGPSGREQSR
+551 AGASGREQSR

-593 SVRADGPLAE
+593 SVRADGPLADE
-603 QLRAW
+603 LRAW

-632 TERLPRSRGELL
+632 SERQPRSRGELL

-651 SKLDRYGDE
+651 SKLDKYGDE
-660 LLALLDTGRGR
+660 LLALLTPG
-671 VGRLAGGASAREG
+671 EG
-684 GWQWS
+684 G
-689 ALSSHNQPMGR
+689 
-700 QKERERGAR
+700 
-709 PPVCQYCAAIADT
+709 
-722 AGPGLPP
+722 
-729 GWTIQSGIR
+729 
-738 GWTYLCASCTRSNL
+738 
-752 RSIES
+752 
-757 RLFERDALGFGT
+757 
-769 ANYASSPLNL
+769 
-779 NLTTAARHEEDKS
+779 
-792 MTDAVP
+792 
-798 EADALEQRQPLLE
+798 
-811 RDNTDQVPE
+811 
-820 IDEID
+820 
-825 VEVPREDALEQAMPA
+825 
-840 PFDEDDAPR
+840 